1 MQHTSKLNWRDREVV
16 QLQDE
21 VALLIRLLGAIKL
34 LGTGPQDHPGRR
46 EGPPPASRPTP
57 IASHAMGDA
66 HGPAL
71 SLQGRKAA
79 RGSSAAR

>member
-1 MQHTSKLNWRDREVV
+1 MQHPSEPNWREREVV
-16 QLQDE
+16 HLQDE
-21 VALLIRLLGAIKL
+21 VALLIRLLGAITL
-34 LGTGPQDHPGRR
+34 LGTGQQDRPGRR
-46 EGPPPASRPTP
+46 DGPPPASRLMPS
-57 IASHAMGDA
+57 ASHAMGGA

>member
-1 MQHTSKLNWRDREVV
+1 MQHTSEPNWRGREVV

-21 VALLIRLLGAIKL
+21 VALLIRLLGAITL
-34 LGTGPQDHPGRR
+34 LGTGQQDRPGRR
-46 EGPPPASRPTP
+46 DGPPPASRPMP
-57 IASHAMGDA
+57 IARHSMGDA
-66 HGPAL
+66 HGPVL